1 MDYNSSDNYRY
12 RQTPSRRVDARRTL
26 QGRTPARVPRSSYT
40 LSRDEGRRIARIS
53 ASQSSRPRSS
63 DRPVPPKPPK
73 RSGGSGGRPPRK
85 PFFSG
90 GGDRDRN
97 KKILYGAVL
106 ALSIVVIAV
115 FAMLVRSK
123 LHAVSTLPTE
133 FNRPYFDT
141 NPLYSMASKKTLPT
155 VPISTE
161 PSTPATTPSEYVYP
175 TYPSSSEY
183 TTTTTTTTM
192 STTTTTTTTTT
203 VITTPASTTPKS
215 TTTPSIAEESTPV
228 ASTPAESEEPTTSS
242 QPSESAST
250 EDSTT
255 QPEQSEQSQDNP

>member
-40 LSRDEGRRIARIS
+40 LSRDEGRHIARIS

-106 ALSIVVIAV
+106 ALSIVVITV

-155 VPISTE
+155 VPVSTE

-192 STTTTTTTTTT
+192 STTTTT
-203 VITTPASTTPKS
+203 S
-215 TTTPSIAEESTPV
+215 TTTSSTTTS
-228 ASTPAESEEPTTSS
+228 STTSATTTSSTTTSSSATEPTEQSSSSSEPTTSN

>member
-161 PSTPATTPSEYVYP
+161 PSTPATTPSEYVS